1 MRATTCNQAKFEEFS
16 LILDTAGVCLL
27 TSLRG
32 GSLEFVMNVTT
43 YLAFHVFGLILVVVC
58 LHAKVDLL
66 HESLLVVLV
75 CTQQSH
81 QQYG

>member
-1 MRATTCNQAKFEEFS
+1 MMS
-16 LILDTAGVCLL
+16 
-27 TSLRG
+27 
-32 GSLEFVMNVTT
+32 VTT

>member
-1 MRATTCNQAKFEEFS
+1 MRATTCYRAKFEEFS
-16 LILDTAGVCLL
+16 LILDTAGVCVL
-27 TSLRG
+27 TTLGEGAWKLMMS
-32 GSLEFVMNVTT
+32 VTT

-58 LHAKVDLL
+58 LHAKVNLL